1 MDYSV
6 GFTCHDC
13 KTNKEIARLEYD
25 VSCED
30 DASLAMHAISDYVS
44 NMMRKY
50 QELELKSRK
59 AQDAFDPVKA
69 KAEKKG
75 CMYAEDIMAE
85 ILAASLF
92 ND

>member
-59 AQDAFDPVKA
+59 AQDAFDPMKA
-69 KAEKKG
+69 KAEKKVF
-75 CMYAEDIMAE
+75 MSAEDIMAE

>member
-30 DASLAMHAISDYVS
+30 DASLAMHAISYYVS
-44 NMMRKY
+44 NMMRKH
-50 QELELKSRK
+50 QELELKARK
-59 AQDAFDPVKA
+59 AQDAFDPIKA

-75 CMYAEDIMAE
+75 FMSAEDIMAE

>member
-44 NMMRKY
+44 
-50 QELELKSRK
+50 
-59 AQDAFDPVKA
+59 
-69 KAEKKG
+69 
-75 CMYAEDIMAE
+75 
-85 ILAASLF
+85 
-92 ND
+92 

>member
-59 AQDAFDPVKA
+59 AQDAFDPMKA
-69 KAEKKG
+69 KAEKKVS
-75 CMYAEDIMAE
+75 MSAEDIMAE

>member
-1 MDYSV
+1 
-6 GFTCHDC
+6 
-13 KTNKEIARLEYD
+13 
-25 VSCED
+25 
-30 DASLAMHAISDYVS
+30 
-44 NMMRKY
+44 MMRKY